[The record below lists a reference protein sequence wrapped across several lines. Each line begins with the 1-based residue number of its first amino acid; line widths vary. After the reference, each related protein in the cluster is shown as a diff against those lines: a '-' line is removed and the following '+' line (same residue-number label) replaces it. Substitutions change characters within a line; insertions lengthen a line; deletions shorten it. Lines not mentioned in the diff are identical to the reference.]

1 MREKRVIFGKKE
13 KREKDNGKMSKKGL
27 TPYL

>member
-1 MREKRVIFGKKE
+1 MLEREESKIE
-13 KREKDNGKMSKKGL
+13 KREKDNGKISKKGL